1 MEDKHLSDVEEQNQ
15 ECVLFVDD
23 ETNILSSLR
32 RLFRPLGYKIF
43 TASSG
48 QEGLE
53 ILENNEIDLIISDMR
68 MPEMDG
74 AEFLA
79 LAAKKWPDT
88 IRILLTGYAD
98 MTSTIA
104 AINEGKIYQYVSK
117 PWEDNDIK
125 LSVQYALKQKALE
138 KERDQLL
145 ELTRKQNAEL
155 QDLNANLED
164 KVRIRT
170 RELRQTMASLETTHK
185 ELKKSYFSSIKVFS
199 NIIEMR
205 VSRMAGHSRR
215 VAEQARILA
224 IKAGMNDDEVQQVV
238 FAGLLHNIG
247 KLGLSDNLI
256 DKPFNALSSED
267 RTHVTKHPIVGEGI
281 LMELDYLQDAA
292 RLIRSQHEYFNGEGY
307 PDRLSGE
314 DIPLGA
320 RIIGLVSDYDAL
332 QIGILNTTR
341 LSTAEALEFI
351 RRNRN
356 TRYDPKLVDLLLEGF
371 GSNELEEYKQKS
383 LYVKSSRLRSGMVL
397 TRDLVLKTGVVLLTK
412 GHLLNDN
419 IIHRIRDLEK
429 SMGEEFDIY
438 TANKHG

>member
-1 MEDKHLSDVEEQNQ
+1 MEDKHLSDIEERNQ
-15 ECVLFVDD
+15 ACVLFVDD

-32 RLFRPLGYKIF
+32 RLFRPLGYRIF
-43 TASSG
+43 IAESG
-48 QEGLE
+48 QKGLE

-79 LAAKKWPDT
+79 RAAKKWPDT

-145 ELTRKQNAEL
+145 ELTKKQNAEL
-155 QDLNANLED
+155 QDLNTNLED

-170 RELRQTMASLETTHK
+170 EELRQAMMTLEAAHK

-199 NIIEMR
+199 NIVEMR

-215 VAEQARILA
+215 VAEQARVLA
-224 IKAGMNDDEVQQVV
+224 IKAGMSDDDVQQVV

-247 KLGLSDNLI
+247 KLGLSDDLI
-256 DKPFNALSSED
+256 DKPFNALSSND
-267 RTHVTKHPIVGEGI
+267 RAYVTKHPIVGEGI

-292 RLIRSQHEYFNGEGY
+292 KLIRSQHECYNGEGY
-307 PDRLSGE
+307 PDKLSGE

-341 LSTAEALEFI
+341 LSAAEAVDFI

-356 TRYDPKLVDLLLEGF
+356 TRYDPKLVDILLG
-371 GSNELEEYKQKS
+371 GVVSNELEEHEQKS
-383 LYVKSSRLRSGMVL
+383 AYVRSGRLRNGMIL

-419 IIHRIRDLEK
+419 VIHRIQGLEK
-429 SMGEEFDIY
+429 SMGEEFEIY
-438 TANKHG
+438 VAIKRR